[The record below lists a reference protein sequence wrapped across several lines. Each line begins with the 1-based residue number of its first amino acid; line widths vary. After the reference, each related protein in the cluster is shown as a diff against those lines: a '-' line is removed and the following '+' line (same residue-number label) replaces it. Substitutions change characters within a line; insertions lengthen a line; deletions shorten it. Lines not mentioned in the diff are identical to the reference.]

1 MIALRRERIVV
12 LKEGALL
19 KLENCTSIWSHQR
32 KETNMSKK
40 KNRKIDSKFDALIL
54 RCMLGNGGIRNQSID
69 SVKGLDYTQQVEQ
82 NEKFYEQED
91 RLQSM
96 HAVIM
101 LAQIMKNDHQDLKEA
116 QKYIKNL
123 RHLTDAHNSF
133 GHDIKKGHKKHSKQ
147 INKLKKQVSGQK
159 LELKKYRKQ
168 IKKQTKTLRALA
180 VYLSLGTMS
189 DDLGKIQQK
198 CYKEINV
205 QRSNS
210 YDLYKTKPS
219 IIDGE
224 CREVE

>member
-1 MIALRRERIVV
+1 
-12 LKEGALL
+12 
-19 KLENCTSIWSHQR
+19 
-32 KETNMSKK
+32 MSEK
-40 KNRKIDSKFDALIL
+40 KNRKIENLLDELKLQ
-54 RCMLGNGGIRNQSID
+54 CMLGNGGIRYQAMD
-69 SVKGLDYTQQVEQ
+69 SAKGLDYTQQVEQ
-82 NEKFYEQED
+82 NDKFYEQKD
-91 RLQSM
+91 RGQSM
-96 HAVIM
+96 NAIM
-101 LAQIMKNDHQDLKEA
+101 MLTQIMKNDHQDLKEA

-133 GHDIKKGHKKHSKQ
+133 GHDMKKGHKKHSKQ
-147 INKLKKQVSGQK
+147 INKLKEQVSGQK

-198 CYKEINV
+198 CYKEISV

-210 YDLYKTKPS
+210 YELYKTKPP
-219 IIDGE
+219 IIDGK